1 MVPVALNVPV
11 RMRVLRV
18 VLLITADL
26 DLLETPLRQDC
37 VRSTKIATKRLVTET
52 HASRERVHAVGLR
65 PRFKVINDFDN
76 PVVLLVADGR
86 VAIARDF
93 VVQLRDGRRDGVR
106 VQVAGGRGVLEPDR
120 VAVLEE
126 AERAVRV
133 VRSLIPAGHH
143 NPLVVLVLVVVAGH
157 LLLLGADRVGLDV
170 GVQKTS
176 TPAHVFEREFRAIR
190 DIWGWEAKL

>member
-1 MVPVALNVPV
+1 MALNVPV
-11 RMRVLRV
+11 GVNIIRVI
-18 VLLITADL
+18 LLVAADF
-26 DLLETPLRQDC
+26 DLLETPLGKHS
-37 VRSTKIATKRLVTET
+37 VRRAEV
-52 HASRERVHAVGLR
+52 AARV
-65 PRFKVINDFDN
+65 
-76 PVVLLVADGR
+76 LVAEAQPRRQRVDLLILVLAPTVDVVHDLDDPIVLVVADRR
-86 VAIARDF
+86 VAVARDF
-93 VVQLRDGRRDGVR
+93 IVQLGDWCRDRVR
-106 VQVAGGRGVLEPDR
+106 VEVAGGRGVLETDR
-120 VAVLEE
+120 IAVLEE

-133 VRSLIPAGHH
+133 VRGLVPAGHH